1 MGGCGHETVRW
12 ESAARASPC
21 SSVSQQCWCQQS
33 LQRLLLLGAH
43 PSHRPCDSTALLC
56 SQLQPQH
63 NKAHLNTWGAV
74 VWLRSPKAA
83 THHLIA
89 ASSFQ
94 NCCKFFQLLV
104 TNICHSLHLK
114 KWGGCLSILEIWRG
128 QAEGGNHAE
137 RSFTKMDVSR
147 KKLYSKKSYPKPFSI
162 LCVAK
167 IKFYWEK

>member
-12 ESAARASPC
+12 ESAAGASPC
-21 SSVSQQCWCQQS
+21 SFVSQQCWCQQS
-33 LQRLLLLGAH
+33 LQPFLPLGAH
-43 PSHRPCDSTALLC
+43 PSHRLCVNMALLC
-56 SQLQPQH
+56 SRLLPQH
-63 NKAHLNTWGAV
+63 NKAHLSTLGAV
-74 VWLRSPKAA
+74 VCLRSPKAA

-94 NCCKFFQLLV
+94 SCCKFFQPLV
-104 TNICHSLHLK
+104 RNICHSLHLK
-114 KWGGCLSILEIWRG
+114 KWDGCLLILEIWRG

-137 RSFTKMDVSR
+137 RSFTKMDGSR

-167 IKFYWEK
+167 IKFYREK